1 MGPLEF
7 FRAGFAEHAAVLR
20 ATEDGLAEPFT
31 ELVALAAASLRGGG
45 KLLFFGNG
53 GSAADAQHLA
63 TELTVRFVRD
73 RAPLPALALTAD
85 TATLTAIGN
94 DYGFERLFAR
104 QIEALGRP
112 GDLAIGLSTSGRSP
126 NVIAGLRQA
135 GALGLAAAALT
146 GADGGD
152 LPGLARP
159 VLRVPSRVTARIQEM
174 HMLLGHLLCGALER
188 ALGLVEG
195 D

>member
-1 MGPLEF
+1 MDLSEF
-7 FRAGFAEHAAVLR
+7 LRAGFAEHAALLR
-20 ATEDGLAEPFT
+20 ATEERLAGPFA
-31 ELVALAAASLRGGG
+31 ELVALAAGSLRGGG
-45 KLLFFGNG
+45 RLLLFGNG

-63 TELTVRFVRD
+63 TEFTVRFARD

-104 QIEALGRP
+104 QIEAHGRP

-126 NVIAGLRQA
+126 NVVAGLRAA
-135 GALGLAAAALT
+135 GALGLGAAALT
-146 GADGGD
+146 GGDGGD

-159 VLRVPSRVTARIQEM
+159 LLCVPSRVTARIQEM
-174 HMLLGHLLCGALER
+174 HMLLGHLLCGAVER
-188 ALGLVEG
+188 ELGLVEG